1 MKRVWVSVLLL
12 IFALTFSVNTVPVSA
27 QTPDVTIFPMQK
39 LVSVDSSFLVKV
51 DPKTTEKP
59 IRITW
64 SVYDT
69 GNEGIGSFPIVEGKG
84 LCYFSNEDGN
94 ATCGPSPFSKIGETE
109 FYVHVITPTHITNKT
124 VPVNVS
130 SLAIPTSGV
139 QRVDNTIYMYFYIEE
154 KDLMKYTIYKEDLTI
169 YQSDRPLEYDAADGR
184 YEGNLTLNAGVY
196 YFAFI
201 VTDNLIHGTALKRIE
216 IPSGDFLT
224 VQTDKDEYWKGEEM
238 KITGTTNA
246 QSVTGQ
252 VDFPNGTKAKDF
264 STNVKGDNTF
274 SHEFSARS
282 NWPEGEYEV
291 KTSHPLV
298 KSVKFSILEFFEIT
312 PESVSGSVNKS
323 GDFTTS
329 VDVKNLRSNSTNI
342 SFSTSGGMKD
352 EYVTIPDT
360 QLSPQETV
368 TISITITGVQT
379 DVDGTITLETPEGL
393 QLGIPVSVT
402 VTEEGPGPEC
412 PPPEKALEI
421 DKDYLVWSQECVAGE
436 EISYQLLI
444 INNGDS
450 ALSSFEYD
458 VEDTFISDQSLES
471 LDSYGNIDVL
481 VYDFSVDPGE
491 SEFLDIGIT
500 PESAGKHQGIIT
512 IKSGGDSAYLFVDL
526 ECFEDVSG
534 DPESLSSRLSDLNL
548 GADALE
554 DVNSDISNVQDYFSL
569 GNYKLASEYYEKAK
583 AKIEVLEE
591 GGVSPPPMDFTWVI
605 IVVVVIMVVL
615 IAVWFF
621 KFKKPQI
628 SEYEEETEGL
638 EGFE

>member
-12 IFALTFSVNTVPVSA
+12 FFALSFSVSAVPVSA

-69 GNEGIGSFPIVEGKG
+69 GNEGIGSLPIVDGKG
-84 LCYFSNEDGN
+84 LCYFSNDDGN

-109 FYVHVITPTHITNKT
+109 FYVYVITPTQTTNKT
-124 VPVNVS
+124 TPLNVS
-130 SLAIPTSGV
+130 SLTIPTKDV
-139 QRVDNTIYMYFYIEE
+139 NRVDNTVYMYFYMGE

-169 YQSDRPLEYDAADGR
+169 YQSDRPLEYDLADGR
-184 YEGNLTLNAGVY
+184 YEGNITLNAGVY

-201 VTDNLIHGTALKRIE
+201 VTDGQMHGTALKRIE

-224 VQTDKDEYWKGEEM
+224 IQTDKDEYWKGEEI

-246 QSVTGQ
+246 ESVTGQ

-264 STNVKGDNTF
+264 STDVEGDNTF
-274 SHEFSARS
+274 SHEFSAMS

-298 KSVKFSILEFFEIT
+298 RSVEFSITEFFDIT

-323 GDFTTS
+323 GDFTAS
-329 VDVKNLRSNSTNI
+329 VSVKNLRSNSTNI
-342 SFSTSGGMKD
+342 SLSTGGDMED
-352 EYVTIPDT
+352 DYVTVSDT

-368 TISITITGVQT
+368 TIAITITNVQT

-402 VTEEGPGPEC
+402 VTETAGPVC
-412 PPPEKALEI
+412 PPTEKALEI
-421 DKDYLVWSQECVAGE
+421 DKDFLVWSQECVAGD
-436 EISYQLLI
+436 EISYELLV

-450 ALSSFEYD
+450 ALSDFEYD
-458 VEDTFISDQSLES
+458 VEDTFMSEQSLES
-471 LDSYGNIDVL
+471 LESYGNIDVL

-491 SEFLDIGIT
+491 SEFLEIGIT
-500 PESAGKHQGIIT
+500 TESAGKHQGVIT
-512 IKSGGDSAYLFVDL
+512 IRSGGDYAYLFVDL
-526 ECFEDVSG
+526 ECFEDLSG
-534 DPESLSSRLSDLNL
+534 DPESLDSRLSDLNL

-554 DVNSDISNVQDYFSL
+554 DVNSDISDAQEYFSL
-569 GNYKLASEYYEKAK
+569 GNYRLADEYYGKAK

-605 IVVVVIMVVL
+605 VVVVVIMVVL
-615 IAVWFF
+615 VAVWFF